1 MLNYSHFSV
10 SFSVSGRLVPM
21 VLILTMH
28 VTVERRR
35 KHTYARSTD
44 PTTLTLTSRE
54 LVSFV
59 SPTLVNP
66 EG

>member
-10 SFSVSGRLVPM
+10 SLSVSGRLVPM
-21 VLILTMH
+21 VLILTVH

-35 KHTYARSTD
+35 KHTYARSTG

-59 SPTLVNP
+59 SPPSVSP